1 MNRGLFPLLKINPAR
16 RRGVSLV
23 ETLIALLV
31 LSIGILA
38 VAAVP
43 IMTTKLAVQSNKREL
58 AVFIA
63 VNELDA
69 LEADER
75 ETLNNSRHEP
85 SGYKGIFVKSSKNN
99 GVGEAVVDW
108 SGASG
113 KSSLTME
120 RQLSRHSDSTRGKG
134 LGE

>member
-1 MNRGLFPLLKINPAR
+1 MNRGLFPMLEINSAR

-85 SGYKGIFVKSSKNN
+85 SGYKAFFVKS
-99 GVGEAVVDW
+99 
-108 SGASG
+108 
-113 KSSLTME
+113 
-120 RQLSRHSDSTRGKG
+120 
-134 LGE
+134 